1 MTETFLAAFATLFVM
16 IDPIGVAPL
25 FASLT
30 QGVKLRQRAMIA
42 ARGLLIGGALLV
54 LFGVAGD
61 AVLRG
66 IGISVPAFRIAGGLM
81 LFLLAIEMLFE
92 KRSERRQNTA
102 EESPEADDP
111 SIFPLATPL
120 IAGPGSLTAMLL
132 LIAEQQGDLS
142 REFAVYGAL
151 FAALAVTY
159 AFLIA
164 TDLIERVLG
173 PMGIKVITRLFGML
187 LGALAVQF
195 VLDGLANYIALVDSA
210 AP

>member
-42 ARGLLIGGALLV
+42 ARGLLIGGGLLV